1 MLKRYLFAHLMNTTV
16 IYFVLSLLQDE
27 VYLRDDGLV
36 VDTSY
41 FAIIMGGILTLS
53 NLLNIEQRLEL
64 LARRVVYGA
73 VRR

>member
-1 MLKRYLFAHLMNTTV
+1 MLKRYIFSHLINTTI

-41 FAIIMGGILTLS
+41 FVIIMGGILTLS
-53 NLLNIEQRLEL
+53 NLLNL
-64 LARRVVYGA
+64 
-73 VRR
+73 

>member
-53 NLLNIEQRLEL
+53 NLLNI
-64 LARRVVYGA
+64 
-73 VRR
+73 